1 MIRVQPQEAVYL
13 KLLVKKPGM
22 AFGAAQTEL
31 DLSYSSRYKNIVM
44 PDAYERLILDVTRG
58 TQLHFVRRCAA
69 LGLCVSVCVCA

>member
-1 MIRVQPQEAVYL
+1 VQPQEAVYL

-31 DLSYSSRYKNIVM
+31 DLSYSTRYKNMVM

-58 TQLHFVRRCAA
+58 TQLHFVRRYAA
-69 LGLCVSVCVCA
+69 LWVWVCVSVCVSV